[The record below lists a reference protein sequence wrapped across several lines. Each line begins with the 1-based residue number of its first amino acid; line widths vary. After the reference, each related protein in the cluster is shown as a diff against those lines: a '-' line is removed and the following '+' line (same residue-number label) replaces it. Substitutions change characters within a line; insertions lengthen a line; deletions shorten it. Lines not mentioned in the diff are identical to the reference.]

1 MKTTAAALIAVLA
14 ASGTALAASGA
25 EAEANGFLVTLFLA
39 FGGLV
44 IAFQLVPGLI
54 LFGSM
59 IRGLFS
65 RPASEG
71 TTGVSGNER

>member
-1 MKTTAAALIAVLA
+1 MKTTARALIALLA

-39 FGGLV
+39 FGALV

-65 RPASEG
+65 RPTHEAAAG
-71 TTGVSGNER
+71 DSGNER

>member
-1 MKTTAAALIAVLA
+1 MKTTVRALIALLA
-14 ASGTALAASGA
+14 SSGTALAASGA

-39 FGGLV
+39 FGALV

-59 IRGLFS
+59 IRGLLS
-65 RPASEG
+65 RPTNEAVAG
-71 TTGVSGNER
+71 DPGNER